1 MLQIPGYRDPLLAY
15 QSQSVETFPERIHRY
30 AMITRS
36 IAGGAGAVAGIGA
49 GVGGA
54 VVGGVIGAEVGV
66 VAGAVAAVAG
76 AVAAVAGIG
85 AGVAVAGI
93 GAGVGAEV
101 GVVAGA
107 VAAVAGIGAGVAAV
121 AGGVIGAEVGVGV
134 VVGVG
139 VGAAAAAGVG
149 VARAVAGGAVGAVR
163 APNEK
168 RKQQAFCRAILSN
181 HFQALSNAQKAED
194 KENFSVMMAEALER
208 ISQITVQQLIL
219 CETEPTERNMPP
231 ALYSIISEGN
241 RLRDIREHFRGLS
254 EGQKRQLDL
263 LSEEEP
269 RDSVLSSLR
278 RDGRSLAGSILVSR
292 RMNLLFQEFAEAAA
306 AL

>member
-1 MLQIPGYRDPLLAY
+1 
-15 QSQSVETFPERIHRY
+15 
-30 AMITRS
+30 MITRA
-36 IAGGAGAVAGIGA
+36 IAGGAGAVAGIEAGVVVAVAGIEAGVVVAVAGIGA
-49 GVGGA
+49 GVVVA
-54 VVGGVIGAEVGV
+54 VAGGVIGAEVGV
-66 VAGAVAAVAG
+66 VAGAVAGGVIG
-76 AVAAVAGIG
+76 AVAGIG
-85 AGVAVAGI
+85 AGVEVVGVVVTGVV
-93 GAGVGAEV
+93 GAGV
-101 GVVAGA
+101 
-107 VAAVAGIGAGVAAV
+107 VAAV

-139 VGAAAAAGVG
+139 VGAAAAVAGVG

>member
-1 MLQIPGYRDPLLAY
+1 
-15 QSQSVETFPERIHRY
+15 
-30 AMITRS
+30 MITRA

-49 GVGGA
+49 GVVVA
-54 VVGGVIGAEVGV
+54 VAGGVIGAEVGV
-66 VAGAVAAVAG
+66 VAGAVAGGVIG
-76 AVAAVAGIG
+76 AVAGIG
-85 AGVAVAGI
+85 AGVEVVGVVVTGVV
-93 GAGVGAEV
+93 GAGV
-101 GVVAGA
+101 
-107 VAAVAGIGAGVAAV
+107 VAAV

-139 VGAAAAAGVG
+139 VGAAAAVAGVG